1 MVRRMVREF
10 TIGTYFYKSPGRMVL
25 DTKESGQIIKSTEKE
40 FTNGTMAENT
50 TESGLI
56 IISMVMGYT
65 HGLKTEE
72 NMKDN
77 M

>member
-1 MVRRMVREF
+1 MARRMVREF

-50 TESGLI
+50 TESG
-56 IISMVMGYT
+56 
-65 HGLKTEE
+65 
-72 NMKDN
+72 
-77 M
+77 